1 LTNLHFIAKFA
12 TFSLKNIMALEKMIC
27 SNGGSLSRAV
37 MAACLGAIVLEPS
50 SAEAQTNP
58 DHICPSPSPNDPRT
72 VGALYRQSLQ
82 WYSCAMAPNL
92 EPAEVDNRNWHS
104 LFSMYD
110 ALTSGTNRTDPAV
123 LNGLPQL
130 QFNLRQIAMRAFH
143 IAPIQRPLA
152 IGNISLGGGTPDQVA
167 TRHRENESVKA
178 DNLANINR
186 YIDGLANPA
195 LRSGAP
201 EAQGALEVVNQ
212 RRDVLIHLTQLTD
225 RNLSNLLV
233 ALRDSLVPIAAS
245 LNVCGDARQAR
256 VTGDQLIILS
266 EFLCSRASALTYE
279 QFLRITTDPNLR
291 GLLPSGHRWPTAI
304 RASDP
309 SSMGVS
315 VGGNLEELIA
325 AVNMNYY
332 LLHLYIHAVL
342 RIDALSVRL
351 GGVAVSNSVSL
362 SNHIDRSRLAD
373 VIGHEV
379 SVASPVARTQV
390 PVQQS
395 LPNARPA
402 VSVVDTRIESPA
414 HIAWRQRVAARA
426 GRVRLMRII
435 GLSAAGAGLAGFG
448 IAGGLNL
455 AERGEAAGIINS
467 PLWQGRVA
475 ETNMFVA
482 NARARRYSVAELEA
496 GNARTRRYAD
506 EYRAAVESHNGIIE
520 ATQIAAWTSLG
531 VAIFGGALAALAD
544 VIAGP
549 VPVEPRE
556 VSVPAVPGQQGPHP
570 APAGRRTE
578 VEGAGVG
585 VTPNL
590 AVDATGVN
598 VGATITF

>member
-1 LTNLHFIAKFA
+1 
-12 TFSLKNIMALEKMIC
+12 MIC

-37 MAACLGAIVLEPS
+37 MAACLGAIVLDPI

-58 DHICPSPSPNDPRT
+58 DYTCPSPSPNDPRT

-82 WYSCAMAPNL
+82 WYSCATAPNL
-92 EPAEVDNRNWHS
+92 APAEVDNRNWRS

-110 ALTSGTNRTDPAV
+110 ALTSGTNRTDPSV

-152 IGNISLGGGTPDQVA
+152 IGNVSLGGGTPDQVA
-167 TRHRENESVKA
+167 TRHRENERVKA

-186 YIDGLANPA
+186 YIDTLANQA
-195 LRSGAP
+195 LRSGSP
-201 EAQGALEVVNQ
+201 EAQGALAVVNQ

-256 VTGDQLIILS
+256 VTGDQLRILT

-279 QFLRITTDPNLR
+279 QFLRIATDPNLR
-291 GLLPSGHRWPTAI
+291 GLLPSGHRWPTTI

-315 VGGNLEELIA
+315 EAGGVEELIA
-325 AVNMNYY
+325 VVNMNYY

-373 VIGHEV
+373 VIGQEV
-379 SVASPVARTQV
+379 SVASPVASIQ
-390 PVQQS
+390 VQQNP
-395 LPNARPA
+395 PNVRPA
-402 VSVVDTRIESPA
+402 VSLIDTRIESPA

-426 GRVRLMRII
+426 GRGRLMRII
-435 GLSAAGAGLAGFG
+435 GLSVAGAGLAGFG

-455 AERGEAAGIINS
+455 AERGEAAGIINT
-467 PLWQGRVA
+467 PLWQARVA
-475 ETNMFVA
+475 ETNVFVA

-556 VSVPAVPGQQGPHP
+556 ANVPAAPAQSGPHP

-578 VEGAGVG
+578 VEGSGVG

>member
-1 LTNLHFIAKFA
+1 
-12 TFSLKNIMALEKMIC
+12 MIC

-37 MAACLGAIVLEPS
+37 MAACLGAIVLDPS

-58 DHICPSPSPNDPRT
+58 DHICPSSSPNDPRT
-72 VGALYRQSLQ
+72 VGALFRQSLQ
-82 WYSCAMAPNL
+82 WFTCATAPNL
-92 EPAEVDNRNWHS
+92 APAEVDNRNWRS
-104 LFSMYD
+104 LFSIYE
-110 ALTSGTNRTDPAV
+110 AITSGTNRTDPAV
-123 LNGLPQL
+123 VSGLPQL
-130 QFNLRQIAMRAFH
+130 HFNLRQIAMRAFR

-152 IGNISLGGGTPDQVA
+152 IGNVSLGGGTPDQVA
-167 TRHRENESVKA
+167 TRHRENETVKA
-178 DNLANINR
+178 NNLANINR
-186 YIDGLANPA
+186 YIDAFANQA
-195 LRSGAP
+195 LRSGTP
-201 EAQGALEVVNQ
+201 EAQGALSVVNQ
-212 RRDVLIHLTQLTD
+212 RRDVLIHLTQITD

-233 ALRDSLVPIAAS
+233 ALRDSLFPIAAS

-256 VTGDQLIILS
+256 VTGDQLRILT
-266 EFLCSRASALTYE
+266 EFLCSRASALTYD
-279 QFLRITTDPNLR
+279 QFLRIATDPNLR

-315 VGGNLEELIA
+315 AGGNVEELIA

-379 SVASPVARTQV
+379 PVASPVANTQI
-390 PVQQS
+390 PVQQNP
-395 LPNARPA
+395 PNGRSV

-426 GRVRLMRII
+426 SRVRLMRAI
-435 GLSAAGAGLAGFG
+435 GISGVAGGVLTFA
-448 IAGGLNL
+448 IAGGVNL
-455 AERGEAAGIINS
+455 AEQGEAAGIINS

-475 ETNMFVA
+475 ETNIFIA
-482 NARARRYSVAELEA
+482 NARARMYSVAELEA

-506 EYRAAVESHNGIIE
+506 EYRAAVESHNGTIE
-520 ATQIAAWTSLG
+520 ATQIAAWTGLG

-556 VSVPAVPGQQGPHP
+556 ANVPAAPAQSGPHP
-570 APAGRRTE
+570 APAGRGSQA
-578 VEGAGVG
+578 EGPGVG
-585 VTPNL
+585 VVPNL
-590 AVDATGVN
+590 AVDGTGVN